1 MDVQKYIEGF
11 TGEKRRAEAII
22 GKLMLSIKTGQ
33 TVFTDFLNPEEQR
46 LLKKACASENMQMK
60 LYGGKGE
67 FERAVASISPE
78 SYEGEFPIQVL
89 KATGNF
95 KFEKLDHRDY
105 LGAILSQGVKREA
118 IGDIN
123 VFDDGAEIWV
133 LKDISSH
140 ICMCIDKIKH
150 TGIKLQPIEDKDV
163 RERIQNYK
171 VYTVNAASM
180 RLDAIAS
187 AMTGLSRG
195 KILEMIKKGEVKLN
209 YAEEYDPSSKT
220 ASGDIISIKGY
231 GRYILSQVLGNTR
244 SGRLNIEIKKYI

>member
-1 MDVQKYIEGF
+1 MDVQRYIECF
-11 TGEKRRAEAII
+11 TGEKGRAEAII

-46 LLKKACASENMQMK
+46 LLKQACASENMEMK

-67 FERAVASISPE
+67 FERAVASISLEP
-78 SYEGEFPIQVL
+78 YEGEFPIQVL
-89 KATGNF
+89 RASGNF

-118 IGDIN
+118 VGDIN
-123 VFDDGAEIWV
+123 VFEDGAEIWV
-133 LKDISSH
+133 LKDISRH
-140 ICMCIDKIKH
+140 ICMCLDKVKH
-150 TGIKLQPIEDKDV
+150 TGIKLQLIEDKDAH
-163 RERIQNYK
+163 ERIQNYK
-171 VYTVNAASM
+171 EYSVNAASM
-180 RLDAIAS
+180 RLDAIAA

-209 YAEEYDPSSKT
+209 HGEEYNPSSKT

-231 GRYILSQVLGNTR
+231 GRYILSQVLGNTK